1 MNKLKVNIFH
11 EWVDNIGGGEF
22 VIMCL
27 REIFPES
34 TIYALWEDEDVSK
47 NYFDKIETS
56 FLQYFPKKLRRNV
69 GLVFMPFAWIT
80 LAKRAKSADINFAS
94 SWVFA
99 HMIGRYSKSGTNF
112 NYIHTPCRYW
122 WFSKIDDRMNF
133 VFGSLV
139 QSIFKKF
146 DYYFTKQKS
155 VLIANSSNTQNRIRI
170 AWDLPS
176 EVIYPPV
183 DIEFY
188 DFKLANKIEHVNYLL
203 CVGRFVSYKGQGIAI
218 DLAEKLGL
226 PLVIA
231 GHGPNLGML
240 QNRAIKSKFPVYFEV
255 NPTKERLRDLYSN
268 AKCLVYPAIEDFGIV
283 PVEAMACGLPVLG
296 LAAGGLLETVSVP
309 TAGYLV
315 DSNNLETLENGYLNL
330 NHGNKESIRS
340 TIFAFSKNN
349 FQKNI
354 LNLVNSEKK
363 FD

>member
-34 TIYALWEDEDVSK
+34 TIYSLWKDEDISK

-56 FLQYFPKKLRRNV
+56 FLQYFPKKLRRNA
-69 GLVFMPFAWIT
+69 GLVFMPIAWMT

-99 HMIGRYSKSGTNF
+99 HMIGKYSKSGTNF

-122 WFSKIDDRMNF
+122 WFSKIDGRMNF

-139 QSIFKKF
+139 QSVFKKF

-155 VLIANSSNTQNRIRI
+155 VLIANSSNTRNRIRI
-170 AWDLPS
+170 AWQLPS
-176 EVIYPPV
+176 KVIYPPV
-183 DIEFY
+183 DLDFY
-188 DFKLANKIEHVNYLL
+188 DFKLASKVEYVDYLL
-203 CVGRFVSYKGQGIAI
+203 CVGRFVSYKGQEIAI
-218 DLAEKLGL
+218 ELAEKIGL
-226 PLVIA
+226 PIVIA
-231 GHGPNLGML
+231 GHGPDLGML
-240 QNRAIKSKFPVYFEV
+240 QNRAAKSKFPVFIEV

-309 TAGYLV
+309 VAGNLV
-315 DSNNLETLENGYLNL
+315 DSSNLETLENGYLEL
-330 NHGNKESIRS
+330 AYGNKESIRG
-340 TIFAFSKNN
+340 TTLKFSKDN
-349 FQKNI
+349 FRNNI
-354 LNLVNSEKK
+354 LNLINSEKK
-363 FD
+363 LD